1 MATER
6 TPSRALSDIVRQ
18 LFGRVFNLVLGV
30 VVVAVIARLLGER
43 GFGEWSSILVV
54 AQIAAFLSDLG
65 IDQVGVERAAADP
78 EREEHWIGATVA
90 LRALVSIP
98 ATLISVVAVILV
110 AEDDKMLVAGLIV
123 SLTILLSG
131 PNTVSTLLQLRLR
144 NDLNVAVTTV
154 LSLVWAAGAI
164 LVAILGG
171 GLIGLALAFLV
182 AELAATALQLFL
194 ALRRGK
200 LSLLGSRELWR
211 PLARVGFPLA
221 IGGVLVLSYARIDQL
236 LILEINGARD
246 AGLYAAVYR
255 ILEQAGF
262 FPLTV
267 ATTLLPM
274 VAAAHPADPLRV
286 RRFFQTAFDFLAMGS
301 LPALGFACVASVQ
314 AVTFLFGS
322 DFKDAAPALPILMG
336 AFVVIC
342 FGYLSGNMVV
352 VLKQQRRYM
361 VNAAVGL
368 VVNIGLNLILLPRY
382 GFLAAAWV
390 TLATEVAVVGLN
402 WITVLREMRY
412 RPRVGRL
419 LRTVVATAAMCGVVL
434 LVREAGGG
442 LIVLAL
448 AAGVSYLPFLWALR
462 ALDLGELRD
471 IRAGRIS

>member
-1 MATER
+1 G
-6 TPSRALSDIVRQ
+6 L
-18 LFGRVFNLVLGV
+18 
-30 VVVAVIARLLGER
+30 
-43 GFGEWSSILVV
+43 
-54 AQIAAFLSDLG
+54 
-65 IDQVGVERAAADP
+65 
-78 EREEHWIGATVA
+78 VA
-90 LRALVSIP
+90 L
-98 ATLISVVAVILV
+98 AV
-110 AEDDKMLVAGLIV
+110 
-123 SLTILLSG
+123 
-131 PNTVSTLLQLRLR
+131 
-144 NDLNVAVTTV
+144 
-154 LSLVWAAGAI
+154 
-164 LVAILGG
+164 
-171 GLIGLALAFLV
+171 AFLV
-182 AELAATALQLFL
+182 AELAATALQLVL
-194 ALRRGK
+194 ALRRGR
-200 LSLLGSRELWR
+200 LGLFGARGLWR
-211 PLARVGFPLA
+211 PLARVGMPLA

-286 RRFFQTAFDFLAMGS
+286 RRFFQTAFDYLAMGS
-301 LPALGFACVASVQ
+301 LPALGFALVASVQ

-390 TLATEVAVVGLN
+390 TLGPRDAVVG
-402 WITVLREMRY
+402 
-412 RPRVGRL
+412 P
-419 LRTVVATAAMCGVVL
+419 
-434 LVREAGGG
+434 
-442 LIVLAL
+442 
-448 AAGVSYLPFLWALR
+448 
-462 ALDLGELRD
+462 
-471 IRAGRIS
+471 